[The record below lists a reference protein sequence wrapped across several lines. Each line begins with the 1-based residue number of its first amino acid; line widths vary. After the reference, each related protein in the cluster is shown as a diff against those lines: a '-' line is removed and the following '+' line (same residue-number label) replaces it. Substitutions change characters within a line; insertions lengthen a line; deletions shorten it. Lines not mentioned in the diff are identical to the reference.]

1 MIRISLLDSAGNEL
15 AFTEDPEETSLCAE
29 REYEPGDHY
38 RISGAEHL
46 WVRMDMSLPDGEVYA
61 PKEVM
66 EWTVPVGEHRLAYSP
81 AAFTGSRHVV
91 TARRMSEEEAKRVR
105 VISRNPSDLRGDTDF
120 FPHATANVET
130 RNESCFAARNVIDG
144 MLTNRGHGEWPW
156 QSWGIGI
163 REDAAL
169 TIDFGREIVTDRAAF
184 VLRADFPHDA
194 WWKRATLLLSDG
206 AEIECNLEKTEQRQ
220 YVSLQGEHVI
230 TSLTLTNLIKADDP
244 SPFPSLIQLEVLG
257 REAGK

>member
-15 AFTEDPEETSLCAE
+15 AFTEDPEEASLCAE

-61 PKEVM
+61 PKGVM
-66 EWTVPVGEHRLAYSP
+66 EWTVPVGEHHLAYSP

-144 MLTNRGHGEWPW
+144 MLLNNYHGEWPW

-163 REDAAL
+163 REDAEL
-169 TIDFGREIVTDRAAF
+169 RIDLGREVVADRLAV

-194 WWKRATLLLSDG
+194 WWKHATVQMSDG
-206 AEIECNLEKTEQRQ
+206 TTVEIDLEKTAERQ
-220 YVSLQGEHVI
+220 FVALDGEHRI
-230 TSLTLTNLIKADDP
+230 SWLTFGGLVKADDP
-244 SPFPSLIQLEVLG
+244 SPFPSLTQLEVYG
-257 REAGK
+257 YDAEN